1 MHAMKMDTPKVF
13 GIGLSK
19 TGTSSL
25 AHALEILGY
34 RTKDYPGIERYVRGE
49 LSSVDLEV
57 IDAHDAVT
65 DTPIPSFYRE
75 LDARYPNSKF
85 ILTVRERDAWL
96 KSCRK
101 QFTEKLAEKQ
111 NDAHK
116 YLFLDLYGTDVF
128 DEQKFSRGYEEFVEK
143 ALKFFENR
151 RHDLLVIDIAAG
163 EGWEKLCAFLGKPI
177 PDIPFPKANVTQVR
191 WIDITDVVAVAKRA
205 GREFLAEGVTPPGA
219 AAPGNGSLSTYCIA
233 DARRSRSSGGYF
245 RKAIR
250 ALRGGDQAALQRA
263 TGRAYD
269 SMLKGLQRLAPQIPV
284 LSRERGAIL
293 DSGRTRWNHMWLV
306 DATVAASE
314 TPEAHGEFTVS
325 IALIEDGAPIYGVVY
340 APVPDTVYYGKIGYG
355 AFSANRGEPPERLP
369 ARPARSGPQAM
380 VRGKGIEGT
389 SVQTRGAEPGPRVP
403 HALLICTCL
412 AGDADGY
419 RCDEPTTE
427 WDTAAAQA
435 IASALGRKIV
445 DCRSG
450 EALTCNKKDM
460 TNRCFMVD

>member
-1 MHAMKMDTPKVF
+1 MNEMKTDTPKVF

-25 AHALEILGY
+25 ARALEILGY
-34 RTKDYPGIERYVRGE
+34 RTKDYPGINRYTRGE

-85 ILTVRERDAWL
+85 ILTLRERDAWL

-116 YLFLDLYGTDVF
+116 HLFLDLYGTDVF
-128 DEQKFSRGYEEFVEK
+128 DEQKFSRGYEDFVEK
-143 ALKFFENR
+143 ALKFFER
-151 RHDLLVIDIAAG
+151 RPHDLLVIDIADG

-177 PDIPFPKANVTQVR
+177 PDVPFPKANVTQVR
-191 WIDITDVVAVAKRA
+191 WIDIADVVAVAKRA
-205 GREFLAEGVTPPGA
+205 GHEFLAEGVTPPGTG
-219 AAPGNGSLSTYCIA
+219 APGNGSVSTYSIA
-233 DARRSRSSGGYF
+233 GASRSGTSEGF
-245 RKAIR
+245 LRKTIR

-263 TGRAYD
+263 TRRAYRI
-269 SMLKGLQRLAPQIPV
+269 MLSGLQRLAPQIPV
-284 LSRERGAIL
+284 ISRERGAIL
-293 DSGRTRWNHMWLV
+293 DSGRASWNHLWLV
-306 DATVAASE
+306 DATVGASE
-314 TPEAHGEFTVS
+314 TPGSPGAITVS

-340 APVPDTVYYGKIGYG
+340 DPVPDSVYYGKMGYG
-355 AFSANRGEPPERLP
+355 AFRADRGGRPERLA
-369 ARPARSGPQAM
+369 ARPAQSSPQAM
-380 VRGKGIEGT
+380 VGSRGIGRT
-389 SVQTRGAEPGPRVP
+389 SAQTRSAALGPRAS
-403 HALLICTCL
+403 HALAICAYL
-412 AGDADGY
+412 ADDPVGF

-435 IASALGRKIV
+435 IAAAMGRKIV
-445 DCRSG
+445 DCGSG
-450 EALTCNKKDM
+450 EVLTCNKKDM